1 MRLLKER
8 HEDRERRK
16 ETDDSS
22 ERRGEVRRE
31 RSCPSLL
38 SVWLLWAGGGAS
50 ESQGFRCQE
59 IKHKM
64 KTSSGLNI
72 LPCHFSISQ
81 IPYSDLRREEECE
94 WVKER
99 KNKWKR
105 RDTSN
110 VRGAERKRGNNWLV
124 IVLSHKNAVIPYTA
138 HIFPVSV

>member
-1 MRLLKER
+1 MKTER
-8 HEDRERRK
+8 EGKRQMTAVRGEERRG
-16 ETDDSS
+16 EV
-22 ERRGEVRRE
+22 RGEVRRE

-94 WVKER
+94 
-99 KNKWKR
+99 
-105 RDTSN
+105 
-110 VRGAERKRGNNWLV
+110 
-124 IVLSHKNAVIPYTA
+124 
-138 HIFPVSV
+138 